1 MSNNSIFSQLLA
13 VIILIGFIA
22 CQKAEKT
29 QLVFD
34 ENIFRETDLVGEF
47 VTTEGQTVLGDVI
60 DIPYSIENLLK
71 AYDNLPAQ
79 TKSQINPNLLVDEFD
94 VVANHNAVIGA
105 FDENMLFYLMSRG
118 INQNDATK
126 LLCEGLILNNLK
138 ENYLKDNI
146 LELVNEY
153 WG

>member
-1 MSNNSIFSQLLA
+1 
-13 VIILIGFIA
+13 
-22 CQKAEKT
+22 
-29 QLVFD
+29 
-34 ENIFRETDLVGEF
+34 
-47 VTTEGQTVLGDVI
+47 
-60 DIPYSIENLLK
+60 
-71 AYDNLPAQ
+71 
-79 TKSQINPNLLVDEFD
+79 
-94 VVANHNAVIGA
+94 
-105 FDENMLFYLMSRG
+105 MLFYLMSRG